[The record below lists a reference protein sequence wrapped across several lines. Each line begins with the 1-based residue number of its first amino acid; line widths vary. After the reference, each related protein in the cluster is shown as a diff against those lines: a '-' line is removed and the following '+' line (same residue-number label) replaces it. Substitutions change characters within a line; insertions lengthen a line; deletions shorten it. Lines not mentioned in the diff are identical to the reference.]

1 MHLIIHALLLGHGL
15 VLHSSI
21 SEGCPVQVPPF
32 ASSTDFV
39 LVFVLVP
46 LPHESEHSPYTQ
58 SFHSQWIAEDNKII
72 GIKGRYK
79 CNFVK
84 KIVYHYIL
92 STDKYLP
99 DGGGVGGIG
108 GGGGGGST
116 N

>member
-46 LPHESEHSPYTQ
+46 VPHESEHSPYTQ

-72 GIKGRYK
+72 SIKGM
-79 CNFVK
+79 
-84 KIVYHYIL
+84 
-92 STDKYLP
+92 
-99 DGGGVGGIG
+99 
-108 GGGGGGST
+108 
-116 N
+116 